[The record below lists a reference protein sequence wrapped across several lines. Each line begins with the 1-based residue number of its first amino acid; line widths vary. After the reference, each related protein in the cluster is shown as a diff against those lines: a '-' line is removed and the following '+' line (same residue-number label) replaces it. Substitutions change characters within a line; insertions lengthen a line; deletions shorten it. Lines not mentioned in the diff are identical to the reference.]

1 MRVSRHGVRMSFVQ
15 SSRRGALIVA
25 LTCAAVI
32 VGANT
37 PGWAQTAGQPSA
49 SNASWKYISVRR
61 LRIFIERSIDRDLQ
75 WVVFEPNAPPLW
87 AAVRHSIT
95 NFLTDLW
102 RSGALKGATPER
114 AFFVRCDRTT
124 MTQDDIDNGRLIIVI
139 GVAPVR
145 PAEFVIIRI
154 GQFTAPSNR
163 ARKR

>member
-1 MRVSRHGVRMSFVQ
+1 MSSIQ
-15 SSRRGALIVA
+15 SSRRRALIGALI
-25 LTCAAVI
+25 CAAVI

-37 PGWAQTAGQPSA
+37 PGWARTAGRPSA
-49 SNASWKYISVRR
+49 SNADWKYVPVRR
-61 LRIFIERSIDRDLQ
+61 QLIFIERSIDRDLQ

-87 AAVRHSIT
+87 AAVRRSIT

-102 RSGALKGATPER
+102 RSGALKGSTPEQ

-124 MTQDDIDNGRLIIVI
+124 MTQADLDNGRLIIVI

-154 GQFTAPSNR
+154 GQFTAAPSNG